1 MRLYSVAWYLLL
13 ALSFSQG
20 GDQHED
26 YSVRDVDEAITE
38 HKHGYSLGFAD
49 KHVDRLG
56 DRVSIA
62 LLKLYT
68 ETELKDSQKVREF
81 LPIVLEAFKYP
92 QLIAIPAD
100 KEPRVTKYLLEHLE
114 REVSDPSL
122 KKEISNVRKTIQDLT
137 SKIVSKP
144 TGAP

>member
-1 MRLYSVAWYLLL
+1 MRLHSLALFLLL
-13 ALSFSQG
+13 GIPFIQS

-62 LLKLYT
+62 LLKLYN
-68 ETELKDSQKVREF
+68 EAQLKDSQTVRGF
-81 LPIVLEAFKYP
+81 LPVVLEAFKYP
-92 QLIAIPAD
+92 QLIDIPAD
-100 KEPRVTKYLLEHLE
+100 KEPRVTNYLLEHLE
-114 REVSDPSL
+114 REVSDPVL

-137 SKIVSKP
+137 AKTVVKP
-144 TGAP
+144 SGAP